1 MLETREVRAER
12 GTELPVK
19 TATESKTGATRG
31 LEGPSEAPELI
42 PSYFARIDKGALLT
56 RAEEVELSRRA
67 KAGDVRARQRLI
79 EKNLRLVVSVAKKY
93 RGMGL
98 PFEDLIQEG
107 NIGLMKAVEKFDPD
121 RGWRFSTYAT
131 WWVRQAVQRAV
142 ADKGRTIRIPVHRGD
157 KLRKMARVYNELSSE
172 MEHEPADEEVA
183 GRLGWPVEDVRDLKG
198 SLWDATSLNQPI
210 GSDADTSEIGEFVE
224 DEGASEVAG
233 AVVGEMELEWLAEAV
248 EGLPERHRHVLVK
261 RYGLGDGET
270 ATLAKLSE
278 ELGISRERVRQ
289 LQREAERMLARDE
302 YGRTVGA
309 AA

>member
-1 MLETREVRAER
+1 MRVQER
-12 GTELPVK
+12 
-19 TATESKTGATRG
+19 
-31 LEGPSEAPELI
+31 PSETPDLI
-42 PSYFARIDKGALLT
+42 PGYFARIDKGKLLT
-56 RAEEVELSRRA
+56 RAEEVDLSKRA

-107 NIGLMKAVEKFDPD
+107 NIGLMKAVEKYDPD

-172 MEHEPADEEVA
+172 MESEPADEEVA

-198 SLWDATSLNQPI
+198 SLWDATSLNQPL
-210 GSDADTSEIGEFVE
+210 GSEGDTSEVGEFIE

-233 AVVGEMELEWLAEAV
+233 TVIGEMEMNWLAEAV
-248 EGLPERHRHVLVK
+248 EGLPERHRHVLVR

-270 ATLAKLSE
+270 ATLAQLSD

-289 LQREAERMLARDE
+289 VQREAERMLARGE
-302 YGRTVGA
+302 HARAVGA

>member
-1 MLETREVRAER
+1 MPA
-12 GTELPVK
+12 K
-19 TATESKTGATRG
+19 TVTNSNTSTTRG
-31 LEGPSEAPELI
+31 LERLSETPDLI
-42 PSYFARIDKGALLT
+42 PGYFAHIDKGKLLT
-56 RAEEVELSRRA
+56 HAEEIDLSKRA
-67 KAGDVRARQRLI
+67 KAGDEGARQRLI

-142 ADKGRTIRIPVHRGD
+142 ADKGRTIRVPVHRGD
-157 KLRKMARVYNELSSE
+157 KLRKMARAYNELSSE
-172 MEHEPADEEVA
+172 IEREPTDEDVA

-198 SLWDATSLNQPI
+198 SLWDASSLNQPLS
-210 GSDADTSEIGEFVE
+210 SDADATEIGELIE
-224 DEGASEVAG
+224 DERASEVAG
-233 AVVGEMELEWLAEAV
+233 TVIGEMEMDWLADAV
-248 EGLPERHRHVLVK
+248 EKLPERHRYVLIK
-261 RYGLGDGET
+261 RYGLGEEEA
-270 ATLAKLSE
+270 ATLAQLSE

-289 LQREAERMLARDE
+289 VQREAERMLAGGE
-302 YGRTVGA
+302 YGRAAMSA